1 MLYRNQLFRP
11 VAVGDRLTGYVRRIT
26 GDNRIDVSLQQTGY
40 AQVRDTAGEL
50 LQLLRDNGG
59 FLPLNDDSSPE
70 EIARLT
76 RTSKKVFKRSL
87 GVLLKSGEAETTP
100 EGMKLR
106 NNG

>member
-1 MLYRNQLFRP
+1 MIQVP
-11 VAVGDRLTGYVRRIT
+11 VWK
-26 GDNRIDVSLQQTGY
+26 DVESRCFQCKAHSVFQ
-40 AQVRDTAGEL
+40 L